1 MNSRHFIRLKTPT
14 NKNNINF
21 RSDFI
26 DTFSPLKK
34 TNNNFRQSQNYN
46 LLSKKKKYNF
56 IFQRPN
62 IYRSFI
68 NASAPFNYSKNPYD
82 KNSYLICFNG
92 GPQKQINSILKRE
105 DIDPE
110 YNKEEIAYRNLKQYG
125 FIPNTPIPKLTRNLS
140 HDNFTNKNIKINNNQ
155 LNSLKKIN
163 YLPKNPFSRNERN
176 LSGFLTSRSLRKSK
190 DGKIVYTLR
199 KYIDENNNE
208 INNNLRYEDVKNEER
223 NNQNIEMRN
232 RFNYSIYGF
241 RPNINKRFHKTQ
253 IFDHCKPYLTDEFQE
268 FPD

>member
-1 MNSRHFIRLKTPT
+1 MASRNFIRLKTPI
-14 NKNNINF
+14 NKNKINF
-21 RSDFI
+21 PPDFMNA
-26 DTFSPLKK
+26 FSPSKK
-34 TNNNFRQSQNYN
+34 PNNNFRQNHY

-56 IFQRPN
+56 IFKRPN

-92 GPQKQINSILKRE
+92 GPQKQINSIIKRE
-105 DIDPE
+105 DLDPE
-110 YNKEEIAYRNLKQYG
+110 YNNEEIIYRSLKQFG
-125 FIPNTPIPKLTRNLS
+125 FIQNPSIPKLTRNLS
-140 HDNFTNKNIKINNNQ
+140 HDNFINNNI
-155 LNSLKKIN
+155 NINKNKFNTLKKIN
-163 YLPKNPFSRNERN
+163 YLPKNSLSRNTRN
-176 LSGFLTSRSLRKSK
+176 LNGFLTSRNLRKSK
-190 DGKIVYTLR
+190 DGKIIYTLR
-199 KYIDENNNE
+199 KYVEGNNDEL
-208 INNNLRYEDVKNEER
+208 NNNLRNEDNKIEERKNE
-223 NNQNIEMRN
+223 NIKTRN

>member
-1 MNSRHFIRLKTPT
+1 MRLKSPT

-21 RSDFI
+21 RSDFM
-26 DTFSPLKK
+26 DSFSPLKK
-34 TNNNFRQSQNYN
+34 INNNFRQNKNHN

-82 KNSYLICFNG
+82 KNSYLVCFNG
-92 GPQKQINSILKRE
+92 GPQKQINSILKKE

-163 YLPKNPFSRNERN
+163 CLPKNPFYRNERN
-176 LSGFLTSRSLRKSK
+176 LSGFLTSRNLRKSE

-208 INNNLRYEDVKNEER
+208 INNNLTYEDKKNEER
-223 NNQNIEMRN
+223 NNQNIEMRNRN